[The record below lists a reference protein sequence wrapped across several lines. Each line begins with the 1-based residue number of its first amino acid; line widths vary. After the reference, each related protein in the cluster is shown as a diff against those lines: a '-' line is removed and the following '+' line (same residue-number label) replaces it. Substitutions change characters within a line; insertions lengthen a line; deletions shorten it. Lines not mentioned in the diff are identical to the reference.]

1 MRVLSDENN
10 TIHVI
15 LESKMSANLSPEG
28 DSIPVDAVLYILET
42 TERRSNRM
50 ILVGAP
56 DWVRGV
62 IHRLHSARITE
73 VRDWSRLMPTRNA
86 DEVISVMQ
94 RPRVEE

>member
-1 MRVLSDENN
+1 MF
-10 TIHVI
+10 VI
-15 LESKMSANLSPEG
+15 TNSLKSEEGSAKMPKQVPDDFAQTPIE
-28 DSIPVDAVLYILET
+28 AVIDGLTNAEK
-42 TERRSNRM
+42 RSNRM

-73 VRDWSRLMPTRNA
+73 VRDWSRLLPTRNA